1 MAHGGFAQHAYSH
14 NSNKRTLPHKKTSS
28 QYNVV
33 RWGKRES
40 NTDRRNKALEAYLVH
55 SLFPVSLYIVNEGER
70 TDESITTFRHG
81 S

>member
-40 NTDRRNKALEAYLVH
+40 AYLVH

>member
-1 MAHGGFAQHAYSH
+1 MV
-14 NSNKRTLPHKKTSS
+14 TSI
-28 QYNVV
+28 
-33 RWGKRES
+33 WGKRES
-40 NTDRRNKALEAYLVH
+40 NTDRRHKALDAYLVH